1 MNYLPLIGIVIILIG
16 FTLKLDTTAML
27 ILAAISTALAA
38 GMDIVAAIEIL
49 GKNFVSSRQVTIF
62 LLPLPMIAIV
72 ERYGLKEAAARLIRK
87 LKGLTA
93 PVFLFCYYI
102 IRAIAV
108 AISIPFGGH
117 AQVVRPLVYPMAEAA
132 MAKDGEL
139 SEEDVEKIKGRSAA
153 MENTANFFSQN
164 MMLGS
169 SGVLLISKTL
179 QELGYNAPS
188 TEIVKNASIIA
199 FCSAAVV
206 FVFVTLWNKQA
217 KKGGTK

>member
-38 GMDIVAAIEIL
+38 GMDIVVAIEIL

-72 ERYGLKEAAARLIRK
+72 ERYGLKESAARLIRK

-93 PVFLFCYYI
+93 PIFLFCYYI
-102 IRAIAV
+102 IRSIAV
-108 AISIPFGGH
+108 AVSVPFGGH
-117 AQVVRPLVYPMAEAA
+117 PQVVRPLVYPMAEAA
-132 MAKDGEL
+132 MSKDGEL

-188 TEIVKNASIIA
+188 TEIVKNAAIIA
-199 FCSAAVV
+199 FCSVSVV
-206 FVFVTLWNKQA
+206 FAFITMWNKQS
-217 KKGGTK
+217 KTGGEK